1 MNPRTETL
9 AEGVTLY
16 LGDCREILP
25 TLGKVDAVV
34 TDPPYGINHIAKKNQ
49 TRVGSGLANSRVRAG
64 RFSGSIVGDDKE
76 FDPSAWVKWPCVLW
90 GANYYHHNLPKGGQW
105 LVWDK
110 KCGVYQEWDSA
121 DGDIAWCSLD
131 GAPRLFRLLWM
142 GLVRGEIKKTVGG
155 ENAPS
160 AHPNEKPVS
169 LMEWSI
175 QKLKLP
181 ARSII
186 LDPFMGSGTTGI
198 AAYKQDHRFIGI
210 ECDPAHFDT
219 ARKRISD
226 ELKQGRFPFNGPAVA
241 ERALTER

>member
-1 MNPRTETL
+1 MSMVEQI

-34 TDPPYGINHIAKKNQ
+34 TDPPYGIGHVAKPNQ
-49 TRVGSGLANSRVRAG
+49 TKVGRGLANPRVRAG
-64 RFSGSIVGDDKE
+64 RFSGSIVGDDVD
-76 FDPSAWVKWPCVLW
+76 FDPRPWTAGWPCVMW
-90 GANYYHHNLPKGGQW
+90 GANYYHHSLPKGGQW

-110 KCGVYQEWDSA
+110 KCGVFNDWDSA
-121 DGDIAWCSLD
+121 DADVAWCSVN
-131 GAPRLFRLLWM
+131 GAPRMFRLMWM
-142 GLVRGEIKKTVGG
+142 GLVRGEVKKTAGG

-160 AHPNEKPVS
+160 SHPNEKPVS

-181 ARSII
+181 FSSVV

-198 AAYKQDHRFIGI
+198 AAYKMNHRFVGI
-210 ECDPAHFDT
+210 ECDPLHFDT
-219 ARKRISD
+219 ACKRIND
-226 ELKQGRFPFNGPAVA
+226 EIKQGRLPFNGPAQA
-241 ERALTER
+241 EAAE